1 MLYYYTAT
9 AVMLDIITR
18 CISMLFTW
26 AIGKLKAHENG
37 IALEASLL
45 AFRLRFTGFWSKH
58 CFSSPVAAHIL
69 SRTPLFIQKWMAND
83 RLYWLRIVT
92 GNAKSIASIIAS
104 GHSDI
109 VDVIIARKNQL
120 ISNMAKL
127 WTQWEN
133 VDILKLANNKLMK
146 KMQFFSWALTPLQCP
161 FERRAPY
168 GL

>member
-1 MLYYYTAT
+1 
-9 AVMLDIITR
+9 
-18 CISMLFTW
+18 MLFTW

-58 CFSSPVAAHIL
+58 FFFFPPVAAHIL

-92 GNAKSIASIIAS
+92 ANAKSIASIIAS

-120 ISNMAKL
+120 ISNLTKL
-127 WTQWEN
+127 WTKCRYIETG
-133 VDILKLANNKLMK
+133 K
-146 KMQFFSWALTPLQCP
+146 
-161 FERRAPY
+161 
-168 GL
+168 